1 MPPLIGGGEC
11 FKDIYLLN
19 KKTKFIVLKMGN
31 FKPNLNSESF
41 NDRNKQWLWI
51 GVLGIFL
58 YLEVCDDLFSEPIHK
73 SDRYLFF
80 FPAFIL
86 VLLLRNLV
94 FRLCKIVKIGN
105 ILIKDVLFFFVATG
119 CVFFVIWR
127 INKEAIANNL
137 HLILGYLLMSVVW
150 LIYVYSKKTN

>member
-1 MPPLIGGGEC
+1 
-11 FKDIYLLN
+11 
-19 KKTKFIVLKMGN
+19 MGN

-41 NDRNKQWLWI
+41 YNPNKHWIWI

-94 FRLCKIVKIGN
+94 FRLYKIVKIEN
-105 ILIKDVLFFFVATG
+105 NLIKNVLFFLVATG
-119 CVFFVIWR
+119 GVFFVIWR
-127 INKEAIANNL
+127 INREAIANNL
-137 HLILGYLLMSVVW
+137 HLILGYHLMSVVW
-150 LIYVYSKKTN
+150 LIYVYSKKNKPNQQV